1 MRGLGVLL
9 AALFASIF
17 SLGIVA
23 AAPAELAVGE
33 PTPVRDAR
41 LAEGAVA
48 GTSQAEW
55 TARWWRWAMSQWIAP
70 YLDPDGRWCAI
81 GQDPDSPVWFL
92 AGTDGS
98 FTPKRRCVVPEGKY
112 LLVPVINTYFQGS
125 GAAEADVCAAAQ
137 GWVAV
142 NNDQLVSA
150 VAMLDGQPVGDVR
163 ALRVP
168 SDGCFQLDP
177 DTPSVLSASDG
188 YWLMIA
194 PLPRGRHT
202 LSIGANYAPSDTGYG
217 GMHQNFEYTLDVGG
231 ETLLSLVAR

>member
-1 MRGLGVLL
+1 MRDLGGLL
-9 AALFASIF
+9 ATLCASIF

-23 AAPAELAVGE
+23 AAPAEFAVGE

-55 TARWWRWAMSQWIAP
+55 TARWWRWAMGQWIAP

-81 GQDPDSPVWFL
+81 GQNPDSPVWFL

-125 GAAEADVCAAAQ
+125 GAVEADVCAAAQ

-150 VAMLDGQPVGDVR
+150 VAMLDARWSARRRCPGIARAQRWLLPARSRHAIRAVSVR
-163 ALRVP
+163 RLLVDDRAAAAWPAHAQHRCQLR
-168 SDGCFQLDP
+168 
-177 DTPSVLSASDG
+177 A
-188 YWLMIA
+188 
-194 PLPRGRHT
+194 
-202 LSIGANYAPSDTGYG
+202 
-217 GMHQNFEYTLDVGG
+217 
-231 ETLLSLVAR
+231 